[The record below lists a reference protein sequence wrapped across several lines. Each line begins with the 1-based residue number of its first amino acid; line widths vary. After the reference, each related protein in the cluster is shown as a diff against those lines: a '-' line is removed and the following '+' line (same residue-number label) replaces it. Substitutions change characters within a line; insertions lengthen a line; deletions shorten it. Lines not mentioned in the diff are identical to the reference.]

1 MKKEIVSDK
10 STIDRIIDA
19 AIPLFAMKGYA
30 AVSVKE
36 LAQAADVNIALIS
49 YYFGGKENLYATV
62 LKAQFVHVAEFTAV
76 LTKEDAS
83 PIEKIRQFA
92 QMAVECHEKF
102 PYTSYLIYG
111 EIINPTAL
119 FDQVVK
125 KESSQIHHC
134 LSTCIQKGIALGEFR
149 SDLDPDYTALSLISI
164 IHFYFFTKHLSQSN
178 LQPRENQTEYYITQ
192 AVETYLY
199 GVITRKDI

>member
-1 MKKEIVSDK
+1 MKREIVSDK

-62 LKAQFVHVAEFTAV
+62 LKAQFVHVTEFIEV

-83 PIEKIRQFA
+83 PIEKIRHFA
-92 QMAVECHEKF
+92 QMAVEYHGKH

-111 EIINPTAL
+111 EIINPTVL

-125 KESSQIHHC
+125 KETSQGHRFLC
-134 LSTCIQKGIALGEFR
+134 KCIQEAIALGEFR
-149 SDLDPDYTALSLISI
+149 SDLDPDYAALSLISI
-164 IHFYFFTKHLSQSN
+164 IHFYFFTKHLSQGN
-178 LQPRENQTEYYITQ
+178 LEPRENQAEYYITQ

-199 GVITRKDI
+199 GVMRREDI